1 MRLLDDKGEQVGIM
15 SAREALE
22 KAEAAGLDLVEIQ
35 PNAKPPVCRIMDYGK
50 FLYRQSKQQAAQ
62 KKKQTITKVKEVK
75 LTPRTDEGDV
85 QVKLRNLRR
94 FLESGD
100 KVKVTIWFRGRE
112 MAHQELGVQLLERIK
127 AELEDIAKVESFPK
141 LEGRQLIMVMAPKKK

>member
-1 MRLLDDKGEQVGIM
+1 M
-15 SAREALE
+15 SVKEALE
-22 KAEAAGLDLVEIQ
+22 KAEAAHLDLVEIQ
-35 PNAKPPVCRIMDYGK
+35 PNAEPPVCRIMDYGK
-50 FLYRQSKQQAAQ
+50 FLYSQNKQQAAQ
-62 KKKQTITKVKEVK
+62 KKKQTVTKVKEVK

-94 FLESGD
+94 FLENGD

-112 MAHQELGVQLLERIK
+112 MAHQELGFQLLERIK
-127 AELEDIAKVESFPK
+127 AELDEIAKVESFPK